1 MKSEK
6 LTKNDIEK
14 IQEEIDHRKLVL
26 RPQILK
32 AVQEARAHGDLSE
45 NFEYYAAR
53 RENGQNNS
61 RIRYLENILRTAEI
75 IEDEAAADE
84 VGLDKLVTVYFEED
98 KAEEDYRIVTAIR
111 GNSRKGLISSESPL
125 GSALMGHRAG
135 DRVEVKIDGGAG
147 YFVQIKKVVKQA
159 EDDDEIRKY

>member
-1 MKSEK
+1 MAEK
-6 LTKNDIEK
+6 LTKGDIEK
-14 IQEEIDHRKLVL
+14 IQEEIDYRKLEV

-84 VGLDKLVTVYFEED
+84 VGLDKLVTVFFEED
-98 KAEEDYRIVTAIR
+98 KTEENYRIVTAIR
-111 GNSRKGLISSESPL
+111 GNSRKGLISAESPL

-135 DRVEVKIDGGAG
+135 DRVEVKIDGGG
-147 YFVQIKKVVKQA
+147 SYFVEIRKGVKQA

>member
-1 MKSEK
+1 MGEK
-6 LTKNDIEK
+6 LTKGDIGK
-14 IQEEIDHRKLVL
+14 IQEEIDYRKLEL

-84 VGLDKLVTVYFEED
+84 VGLDKRVTVYFEED
-98 KAEEDYRIVTAIR
+98 KTEEDYRIVTTIR
-111 GNSRKGLISSESPL
+111 GNSRKGLISAESPL

-135 DRVEVKIDGGAG
+135 DRVEVKIGGAS
-147 YFVQIKKVVKQA
+147 YFVEIRRVVKQD
-159 EDDDEIRKY
+159 EEDDEIRKY